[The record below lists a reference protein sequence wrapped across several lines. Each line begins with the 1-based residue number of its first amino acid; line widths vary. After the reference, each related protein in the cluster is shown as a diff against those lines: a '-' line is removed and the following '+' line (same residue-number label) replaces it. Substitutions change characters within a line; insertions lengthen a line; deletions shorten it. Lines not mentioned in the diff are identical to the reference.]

1 MMQLIRDRAKGLFV
15 WTIVGLI
22 IITFALFGLSSYLTG
37 GGGPSSVAEV
47 NDTEI
52 TENQLLRAQRNY
64 LERLRQFQG
73 DQFDASL
80 FDNAQI
86 KREVL
91 QGLIQRELV
100 QQHINDTGYQPG
112 SQQVLGAIQEYD
124 AFQEEGRFSSA
135 RYKTLLR
142 QQGIAAEQFERDVAS
157 DLAFEQL
164 RNGIAGSAFV
174 TDAEL
179 QRYLR
184 LKYQQRE
191 IGYLVL
197 DVAGF
202 VDQVAVDESE
212 VEAFY
217 QDNRGRFMTP
227 EKVRLN
233 YLELDLQKLARQ
245 YEVSQREVEEFY
257 ASQKEQYR
265 EGEEQR
271 EVSHILIAINAERS
285 QSEALEKA
293 QQLYRELQQGADF
306 AELARTHSDDPG
318 SASEGGDLGRIE
330 RGAFDPEFQ
339 EAAFALEE
347 DAISEPV
354 KTRFGYHLI
363 KADSVVS
370 APVKPLAEVEDEIRQ
385 ELRMRQAE
393 QDFYEKVSELE
404 RYSYEMPDSLQG
416 VAEQLDLELR
426 QSPMLTRQGG
436 EGVLGHPKVVNA
448 AFSEEVLQEGRNSE
462 VLELSDTHFLVLRVN
477 EHAPASE
484 KSLQEVRPQIVRQ
497 LKRQQAQ
504 ELAVEAAQS
513 IQAELEQGAAPQTL
527 AARYDADWQTPG
539 LIGRRAQQE
548 GAQLDES
555 LRQAAF
561 RMPAP
566 DEQGQPSVTTTA
578 LSNGNVAVIRLQAIR
593 EGELPAGETL
603 ESERQQL
610 AAAFGVSEY
619 NALVES
625 LRQEAKIRI
634 SDDLSGE
641 E

>member
-1 MMQLIRDRAKGLFV
+1 MLQLIRDRAKGVFAWV
-15 WTIVGLI
+15 IVGLI

-37 GGGPSSVAEV
+37 GGGPGSVAEV

-73 DQFDASL
+73 EQFDASL
-80 FDNAQI
+80 FDNARI
-86 KREVL
+86 KRQVL
-91 QGLIQRELV
+91 ESLIQRELI

-112 SQQVLGAIQEYD
+112 PRQVLDAIQEYD
-124 AFQEEGRFSSA
+124 AFLEDGRFSST

-202 VDQVAVDESE
+202 VDQAEVDEAAI
-212 VEAFY
+212 EAFY

-233 YLELDLQKLARQ
+233 YLELDLQQLAKQ
-245 YEVSQREVEEFY
+245 YEVSQQQVEEFY
-257 ASQKEQYR
+257 ASQQDRFR
-265 EGEEQR
+265 EGEERR
-271 EVSHILIAINAERS
+271 EVSHILIAINAERT

-293 QQLYRELQQGADF
+293 QQLYRELEQGADF
-306 AELARTHSDDPG
+306 AEVARAHSQDPG
-318 SASEGGDLGRIE
+318 SASEGGDLGAIE
-330 RGAFDPEFQ
+330 PGVFDPDFEQ
-339 EAAFALEE
+339 AALALEE

-363 KADSVVS
+363 KADTVVS
-370 APVKPLAEVEDEIRQ
+370 APVKPLAEVEDAIRQ

-393 QDFYEKVSELE
+393 QDFYEKVSDLE

-416 VAEQLDLELR
+416 VAEQLDLQVR

-436 EGVLGHPKVVNA
+436 DGLLGHPKVVNA
-448 AFSEEVLQEGRNSE
+448 AFSEQVLQQRRNSE
-462 VLELSDTHFLVLRVN
+462 VLELSDTHFVVLRVN
-477 EHAPASE
+477 EHQPASE
-484 KSLQEVRPQIVRQ
+484 KSLQEVRPQIVRL

-504 ELAVEAAQS
+504 QLAGEAAQS
-513 IQAELEQGAAPQTL
+513 IQAELEQGTDPKTL
-527 AARYDADWQTPG
+527 AARYDADWQSPG
-539 LIGRRAQQE
+539 LIARRAQQDGVE
-548 GAQLDES
+548 LNET

-566 DEQGQPSVTTTA
+566 QQGEPSVTTTA
-578 LSNGNVAVIRLQAIR
+578 LSSGGVAVIRLQAIR
-593 EGELPAGETL
+593 EGELPAGQTL
-603 ESERQQL
+603 TRERQQL

-625 LRQEAKIRI
+625 LRQEADIRI
-634 SDDLSGE
+634 SDDLGDE

>member
-1 MMQLIRDRAKGLFV
+1 MLQLIRDRAKGVFAWV
-15 WTIVGLI
+15 IVGLI

-37 GGGPSSVAEV
+37 GGGSSNVAEV

-80 FDNAQI
+80 FDNARI

-100 QQHINDTGYQPG
+100 QQHINETGYQPG
-112 SQQVLGAIQEYD
+112 SRQVLDAIQQYD
-124 AFQEEGRFSSA
+124 AFQEDGGFSSA
-135 RYKTLLR
+135 RYKTILR

-197 DVAGF
+197 DVADF
-202 VDQVAVDESE
+202 LEQAEVDEAE

-217 QDNRGRFMTP
+217 QANRGRFMTP
-227 EKVRLN
+227 EKVSLN

-257 ASQKEQYR
+257 ANQQDRYR
-265 EGEEQR
+265 EGEERR
-271 EVSHILIAINAERS
+271 EVSHILIAINAERT
-285 QSEALEKA
+285 QSDALEKA
-293 QQLYRELQQGADF
+293 RQLYRELEQGADF
-306 AELARTHSDDPG
+306 AELARQHSDDPG
-318 SASEGGDLGRIE
+318 SANQGGDLGRIE
-330 RGAFDPEFQ
+330 PGAFDPDFEQ
-339 EAAFALEE
+339 AAFALEE

-363 KADSVVS
+363 RADTVVS
-370 APVKPLAEVEDEIRQ
+370 PAVKPLAKVEDEIRQ

-393 QDFYEKVSELE
+393 QDFYEKVSDLE

-416 VAEQLDLELR
+416 VAEQLDLTVR

-436 EGVLGHPKVVNA
+436 DGVLGHSKVVNA
-448 AFSEEVLQEGRNSE
+448 AFSEEVLQQRRNSE

-477 EHAPASE
+477 EHQPASE

-504 ELAVEAAQS
+504 ELATGTARS
-513 IQAELEQGAAPQTL
+513 IRTELEQGSDPATL
-527 AARYDADWQTPG
+527 AARYDVDWQTPG
-539 LIGRRAQQE
+539 LISRRAQQA
-548 GAQLDES
+548 GASLDER
-555 LRQAAF
+555 LRQTAF

-566 DEQGQPSVTTTA
+566 QQGESSVTTTT
-578 LSNGNVAVIRLQAIR
+578 LSSGDVAVIQLQAIR
-593 EGELPAGETL
+593 DGDLPTGETL
-603 ESERQQL
+603 ARERQQL
-610 AAAFGVSEY
+610 AEAFGVSEY
-619 NALVES
+619 TALVES
-625 LRQEAKIRI
+625 LRQAAKIRI
-634 SDDLSGE
+634 SDDLGGE